1 MTRSLVL
8 VLARSATAPSSCIDD
23 HGIVSWIL
31 AGLGGWLLAGLCV
44 AYALGAALGPDD
56 EERLA
61 QDEAFVHGGT
71 TSAAGAFAAEYDR
84 ACLTPSAM
92 MALRTLAHAWQLTG
106 SEAAA
111 LVGVSE
117 AIWDRIEADA
127 WERTMSQDQMVRV
140 SAIIGLFERLH
151 LLFADAM
158 ADRWPRLS
166 NAGPLFGGRT
176 PVEAMVERGVPG
188 MIETRRYVDALHQG
202 C

>member
-1 MTRSLVL
+1 
-8 VLARSATAPSSCIDD
+8 
-23 HGIVSWIL
+23 
-31 AGLGGWLLAGLCV
+31 
-44 AYALGAALGPDD
+44 
-56 EERLA
+56 
-61 QDEAFVHGGT
+61 
-71 TSAAGAFAAEYDR
+71 
-84 ACLTPSAM
+84 M
-92 MALRTLAHAWQLTG
+92 MALRNLAHAWQLTG

-117 AIWDRIEADA
+117 VIWNRIEQ
-127 WERTMSQDQMVRV
+127 TMSQDQMVRV

-188 MIETRRYVDALHQG
+188 MIETRRYVDALRQG
-202 C
+202 Y